1 MAVESNI
8 NMYYEELIE
17 SLAERAFDSVQ
28 YVDDDVDETELI
40 WQAIDDG
47 LIYYTDQAYIVA
59 HALQNGFIEWGKEPL
74 WDEITEML
82 YSDVSEALE
91 ELKKGEEDDEE

>member
-28 YVDDDVDETELI
+28 DGGYGDDDECI

-59 HALQNGFIEWGKEPL
+59 HALQGGFISWGKTIE
-74 WDEITEML
+74 WDAIIDML
-82 YSDVSEALE
+82 YSDVSEALKKKE
-91 ELKKGEEDDEE
+91 EEEND